1 MISDLPIKMQKVI
14 EDKLRTVI
22 FSKCQ
27 GLTNEERDVIIDDE
41 MSGRLCDI
49 EELIDINNLI
59 AEWEDEQCRMEGRTM
74 QKDDLLL
81 QEKCANVLICLQ
93 NIASKNYR
101 SAVNVPFYMDKA
113 KEVERLYLTQEF
125 DELMDICGHP
135 RKYKNIIH
143 LLNEVYESVEAV
155 KQSRNED

>member
-1 MISDLPIKMQKVI
+1 MIYYVYQRKEKQMNKTTMISDLPIKMQKVI

-59 AEWEDEQCRMEGRTM
+59 A
-74 QKDDLLL
+74 K
-81 QEKCANVLICLQ
+81 
-93 NIASKNYR
+93 
-101 SAVNVPFYMDKA
+101 
-113 KEVERLYLTQEF
+113 
-125 DELMDICGHP
+125 
-135 RKYKNIIH
+135 
-143 LLNEVYESVEAV
+143 
-155 KQSRNED
+155 

>member
-41 MSGRLCDI
+41 MSSRLCDI

-59 AEWEDEQCRMEGRTM
+59 TKWEDNEQC
-74 QKDDLLL
+74 
-81 QEKCANVLICLQ
+81 
-93 NIASKNYR
+93 
-101 SAVNVPFYMDKA
+101 
-113 KEVERLYLTQEF
+113 
-125 DELMDICGHP
+125 
-135 RKYKNIIH
+135 
-143 LLNEVYESVEAV
+143 
-155 KQSRNED
+155 